1 MIFSSNR
8 YNPQQMTVTNGN
20 MTNSVYV
27 SQLYIT
33 AVVKNEVGYST
44 YPAIYLYNQPANRLN
59 TTPAWQDFHIPI
71 VIDKP

>member
-1 MIFSSNR
+1 MA
-8 YNPQQMTVTNGN
+8 T
-20 MTNSVYV
+20 VYV

-33 AVVKNEVGYST
+33 AIVKNEVGYST

-71 VIDKP
+71 VIDRP